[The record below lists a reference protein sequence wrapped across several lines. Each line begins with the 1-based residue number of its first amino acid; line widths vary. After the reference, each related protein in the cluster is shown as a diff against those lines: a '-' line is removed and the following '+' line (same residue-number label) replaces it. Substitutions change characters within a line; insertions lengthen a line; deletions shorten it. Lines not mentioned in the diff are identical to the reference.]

1 MPDKCSQPSWFTRLQ
16 LEALYHIMISFQCPS
31 CGKDGFKTH
40 ATVARHM
47 SQPRSGCNTW
57 LDDLI
62 RLKSHMPVSE
72 SPADNYDDPTDF
84 ESEDIG
90 PPWDCGKSE
99 DNDGCEE
106 GPQETVDYFPDAAE
120 TYGTGYTFLT
130 LFNSDENSIY
140 RKTNIYY
147 PFSCRKDWEVASWL
161 LRSGLSMG
169 KIDRFLSLDMVSD
182 KLVLSITD
190 EQKCSD

>member
-1 MPDKCSQPSWFTRLQ
+1 
-16 LEALYHIMISFQCPS
+16 
-31 CGKDGFKTH
+31 
-40 ATVARHM
+40 
-47 SQPRSGCNTW
+47 
-57 LDDLI
+57 
-62 RLKSHMPVSE
+62 MPVSE
-72 SPADNYDDPTDF
+72 SPADNYDDPMDF

-90 PPWDCGKSE
+90 PPRDCGESE